1 MAKHQFLSEAWITEA
16 RSIRDEYVGDVPAPP
31 VLRMNITVSDTPFG
45 DEALHAHVDTSGG
58 SIDLDHGHLDRA
70 DVSVATD
77 YATSKKLFV
86 EQDGAAAMM
95 AFMEGKI
102 RVQGDLSKLMALQAS
117 APSGA
122 EGTARDV
129 ARRIKDITAE

>member
-1 MAKHQFLSEAWITEA
+1 MAKHQFLSEEWITEA
-16 RSIRDEYVGDVPAPP
+16 RSIRDEYVGDIPTPP
-31 VLRMNITVSDTPFG
+31 LLRMNIVVTDTPFAE
-45 DEALHAHVDTSGG
+45 DALHAHIDTSGG

-70 DVSVATD
+70 DVTVATD

-86 EQDGAAAMM
+86 EQDSQAAMM

-102 RVQGDLSKLMALQAS
+102 RVQGDLSKLMALQAG

-122 EGTARDV
+122 DGTARDV
-129 ARRIKDITAE
+129 ARRIKDITAD